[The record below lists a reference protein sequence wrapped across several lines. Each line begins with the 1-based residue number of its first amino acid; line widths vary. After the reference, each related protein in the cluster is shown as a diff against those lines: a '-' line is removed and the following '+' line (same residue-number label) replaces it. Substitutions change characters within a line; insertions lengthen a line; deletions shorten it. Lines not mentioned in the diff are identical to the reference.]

1 MAVKFNEVTVL
12 KEFIGKTFNKVEVSK
27 WENGLSFFIEDKVYK
42 LIHIQECC
50 ENVFIEDICGNLE
63 DLINEP
69 ILMAEEYYSFSTAKE
84 ATYTFYKF
92 ATRKGYVT
100 VRWCGTSN
108 GCYSES
114 VSFVIED
121 LDGNILLERAPKF

>member
-1 MAVKFNEVTVL
+1 MSVNLKKVTVL
-12 KEFIGKTFNKVEVSK
+12 EEFIGKTFNKVEVSK
-27 WENGLSFFIEDKVYK
+27 WKDELSFFIEDKVYK

-50 ENVFIEDICGNLE
+50 EEVFIEDICGNLK

-69 ILMAEEYYSFSTAKE
+69 ILMAEEYFSTTKE

-100 VRWCGTSN
+100 VRWYGTSN
-108 GCYSES
+108 GYYSES

-121 LDGNILLERAPKF
+121 SNGNILLERAPKK

>member
-1 MAVKFNEVTVL
+1 MNAKLKEVTVL
-12 KEFIGKTFNKVEVSK
+12 EEFIGKTFNKVEVSK
-27 WENGLSFFIEDKVYK
+27 WKDELSFFIEDKIYK

-50 ENVFIEDICGNLE
+50 ENVFIEDICGNLK

-69 ILMAEEYYSFSTAKE
+69 ILMAEEYFSTTKE

-100 VRWCGTSN
+100 VRWYGTSN
-108 GCYSES
+108 GYYSES

-121 LDGNILLERAPKF
+121 SNGNILLERAPKK

>member
-1 MAVKFNEVTVL
+1 MSVKLKKVTVL
-12 KEFIGKTFNKVEVSK
+12 EEFIGKTFNKVEVSK
-27 WENGLSFFIEDKVYK
+27 WKDELSFFIEDKVYK

-50 ENVFIEDICGNLE
+50 EEVFIEDICGNLK

-69 ILMAEEYYSFSTAKE
+69 ILMAEEYFSITKE

-100 VRWCGTSN
+100 VRWYGTSN
-108 GCYSES
+108 GYYSES

-121 LDGNILLERAPKF
+121 SDGNILLERAPKK

>member
-1 MAVKFNEVTVL
+1 MSVKLKKVTIL
-12 KEFIGKTFNKVEVSK
+12 EEFIGKTFNKVEVSK
-27 WENGLSFFIEDKVYK
+27 WKDELSFFIEDKVYK

-50 ENVFIEDICGNLE
+50 EEVFIEDICGNLK

-69 ILMAEEYYSFSTAKE
+69 ILMAEEYFSTTKE

-100 VRWCGTSN
+100 VRWYGTSN

-121 LDGNILLERAPKF
+121 SDGNILLERAPKK

>member
-1 MAVKFNEVTVL
+1 MSVKLKKVTVL
-12 KEFIGKTFNKVEVSK
+12 EEFIGKTFNKVEVSK
-27 WENGLSFFIEDKVYK
+27 WKDELSFFIEDKVYK

-50 ENVFIEDICGNLE
+50 EEVFIEDICGNLK

-69 ILMAEEYYSFSTAKE
+69 ILMAEEYFSTTKE

-100 VRWCGTSN
+100 VRW
-108 GCYSES
+108 
-114 VSFVIED
+114 
-121 LDGNILLERAPKF
+121 